1 MGEPGICAQPPPWR
15 INSLVLH
22 LSASSLPDAD
32 VILSKYDLTT
42 WFAPP
47 GSRMLMMEK
56 VRVTY
61 LLRAT
66 LIRHV
71 TMA

>member
-22 LSASSLPDAD
+22 LSADAD
-32 VILSKYDLTT
+32 AILSEYDLTT

-61 LLRAT
+61 LCVLRCSG
-66 LIRHV
+66 V
-71 TMA
+71 